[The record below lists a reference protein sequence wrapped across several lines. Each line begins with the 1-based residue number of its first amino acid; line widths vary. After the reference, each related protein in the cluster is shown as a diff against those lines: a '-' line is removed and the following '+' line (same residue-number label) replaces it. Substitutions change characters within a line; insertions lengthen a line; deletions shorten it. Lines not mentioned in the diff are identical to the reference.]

1 MAAVPVFD
9 LWLLYL
15 DVLVDNVLAGE
26 PVLLV
31 HILGV
36 AEHAVPRIEVVVC
49 PPEQSKV

>member
-1 MAAVPVFD
+1 MAAVPGCD